1 MTTAGC
7 RDRGKHTSAFWIDFL
22 DAILGD
28 LKKMLAIKRGS
39 RVRGNVDGACGI
51 STRGIERIQL
61 VPGREPDLLP
71 VIGDSMH
78 AVGASKGTVLAY
90 NFGC

>member
-28 LKKMLAIKRGS
+28 LKEMLAIKRCS
-39 RVRGNVDGACGI
+39 RVRGNVDGTCGI
-51 STRGIERIQL
+51 STRGI
-61 VPGREPDLLP
+61 
-71 VIGDSMH
+71 
-78 AVGASKGTVLAY
+78 
-90 NFGC
+90 